1 MSVIV
6 AARGDFLNDSST
18 NNELLNS
25 NYDQDNYPVWTGW
38 NGVPSN
44 SSHTHDTD
52 SYSYLANWVHYSA
65 LFNEGYASYIGNL
78 FKYIHTPYATDGFD
92 PYDPVPRSILV
103 YGAQSL
109 FAGSTSV
116 NNDNPDRGASTT
128 GNFSDTNNTR
138 IVGHVAQGQTV
149 NNLSDMSATNM
160 WTRSTE
166 WQQHLDI
173 PDNVTS
179 IKFGAQIKVD
189 ANDKLKPL
197 NFGGIY
203 CAEDDISSKSRVV
216 NYFAVR
222 HTSATYTLPT
232 GSLSGSYAQYNWNGL
247 RADHGTESNG
257 NVGFFT
263 PTSLDITQKAMLDQD
278 DYEDWQKVEYTFTP
292 QSGTNRH
299 MTFNIFFAENTSYLH
314 DSPAGNTGGFQVY
327 DPFVEFITS

>member
-1 MSVIV
+1 MSVV
-6 AARGDFLNDSST
+6 AAARGLFLDKSST

-25 NYDQDNYPVWTGW
+25 NYDQDNYPVWTGY
-38 NGVPSN
+38 NGVLSD
-44 SSHTHDTD
+44 SSSIHDYD
-52 SYSYLANWVHYSA
+52 SYSRLANWVHYSA

-78 FKYIHTPYATDGFD
+78 FKYHYEPYATDGFN

-109 FAGSTSV
+109 FQGSTSV
-116 NNDNPDRGASTT
+116 NNDNPDRGANTT
-128 GNFSDTNNTR
+128 GNFSNTNDTR
-138 IVGHVAQGQTV
+138 IIGHVAQGVTV
-149 NNLSDMSATNM
+149 TSGSDMAQTNM

-189 ANDKLKPL
+189 TNDKLKAL
-197 NFGGIY
+197 NFAGIY
-203 CAEDDISSKSRVV
+203 CAEDNISSKSRHV
-216 NYFAVR
+216 NYFAIR
-222 HTSATYTLPT
+222 HTSASYTLPT
-232 GSLSGSYAQYNWNGL
+232 GSLGGSYAQYNWNGL

-263 PTSLDITQKAMLDQD
+263 PTSLNITEKAMLDQD

-292 QSGTNRH
+292 QSGTDRH

-327 DPFVEFITS
+327 DPFVEFTTS